1 MRFTLTIL
9 ILAIV
14 FLCLLHAD
22 QKTKKQLEKQAGK
35 PVLKKKSAIKRKNG
49 RNGVTWRK
57 QSAVVNSG
65 TWRKQSAVVKSKER
79 VIKGKG
85 CDYVVISDL
94 ETKGSGCVNGS
105 KFVLKTAAG
114 ARRQFAILNNK
125 ALLLYVN
132 KGTKFTDCTSYIDV
146 TANVTCKI

>member
-1 MRFTLTIL
+1 M
-9 ILAIV
+9 
-14 FLCLLHAD
+14 
-22 QKTKKQLEKQAGK
+22 
-35 PVLKKKSAIKRKNG
+35 LKKNSAIKRKNG

-94 ETKGSGCVNGS
+94 ETKGSGCVNG
-105 KFVLKTAAG
+105 KRF
-114 ARRQFAILNNK
+114 
-125 ALLLYVN
+125 
-132 KGTKFTDCTSYIDV
+132 SYFR
-146 TANVTCKI
+146 C